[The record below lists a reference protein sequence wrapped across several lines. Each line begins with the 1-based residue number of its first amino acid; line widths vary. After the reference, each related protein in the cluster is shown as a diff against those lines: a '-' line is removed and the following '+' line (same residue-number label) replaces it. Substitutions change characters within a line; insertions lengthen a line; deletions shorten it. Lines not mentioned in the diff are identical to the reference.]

1 MNLTL
6 YLCLAAV
13 CFVTVSKACSCVT
26 RDTSTPEFLCC
37 NDYVLRGTVVKS
49 VVTGNKSRP
58 ESQERVFTVK
68 VQEIFKGKEKIK
80 DIAGDTSQ
88 VNISTAV
95 QSATCGTNIPSNKDY
110 LISGHFWNNKIRNSL
125 CNSWNVEWSSVK
137 QSFKDFTPKLKT
149 CPCGVGCLLPL
160 QALVALAIITCII
173 NYF

>member
-110 LISGHFWNNKIRNSL
+110 LISGKKLSRYQISVFRKRLSESGIQYMLPTSL
-125 CNSWNVEWSSVK
+125 VSIDEEAPIGLRPLSDISLFRPRSS
-137 QSFKDFTPKLKT
+137 L
-149 CPCGVGCLLPL
+149 
-160 QALVALAIITCII
+160 
-173 NYF
+173 